1 MVNPF
6 MAKKSWSFLKHIQA
20 QINKTSF
27 EKFILFDI
35 GIYFYFLGD
44 GFFIFQPQPK
54 SKIATHIFKKFK
66 AYN

>member
-44 GFFIFQPQPK
+44 GFLYFNLNQNQK
-54 SKIATHIFKKFK
+54 
-66 AYN
+66 